1 MTLEKYTIHN
11 DKISVLLGWVESG
24 AIAIPEIQRPFVWKK
39 TQVRDLIDS
48 LYNGYPIGYIIT
60 WQNSTVRLKDG
71 TSSHGKQILIDGQQ
85 RITALRA
92 AIKGLP
98 VINDKYKE
106 EKIAISF
113 NPYTE
118 EFKVQDQS
126 TRKGAEWISD
136 ICEVMGDDFSTRKF
150 IKEYSDR
157 NQIEVNGVKQP
168 RFSENDLD
176 DIIDVNLTKLRNIKT
191 KDIGNI
197 ALSSEIPIDIVNDIF
212 IRINQKGTKLSNA
225 DFVMSKIAVYE
236 KEPGDEF
243 GMNLRKFL
251 DYFCNLAVEPM
262 QYKDIEKNDTKFV
275 STNYYQHISWLKNEN
290 SDLYDPEYNDIL
302 QTVLALQFDR
312 NKLGELV
319 SLLSGRDFEQR
330 IDLKEIADESFE
342 KLRDGI
348 FKYTHE
354 YNFKHFVEDILMASG
369 YSDKSILTAKNAI
382 NYAYGIYLR
391 LRDIGD
397 INTETLSK
405 MRRLFVI
412 SLIKSRLTG
421 SSLAFSEDF
430 KRIKKPG
437 DLSKFVDTLEMQE
450 LSDIY
455 WSSTLPDEFDKT
467 NTSNQFW
474 NIFVAAQ
481 RKMNYHG
488 FLTPHLKV
496 AEMTTPNIHHIFPKS
511 YLISQ
516 GLDKDEYNKI
526 ANFVY
531 LRDDVN
537 KKLDDDAPKVYMG
550 QVMNFDGA
558 FNSEITNSDELTNN
572 LRENAIPAIITESD
586 INNYDSFL
594 AERRK
599 EMAKLIK
606 DYYYSL

>member
-1 MTLEKYTIHN
+1 MEKYTIHN

-243 GMNLRKFL
+243 DMNLRKFL

>member
-48 LYNGYPIGYIIT
+48 LYSGYPIGYIIT

-98 VINDKYKE
+98 IINDKYKE

-212 IRINQKGTKLSNA
+212 IRINQKGAKLSNA

-275 STNYYQHISWLKNEN
+275 STNYYQHISWLKNES

-437 DLSKFVDTLEMQE
+437 DLSKIVDTLEMQE

>member
-1 MTLEKYTIHN
+1 M
-11 DKISVLLGWVESG
+11 
-24 AIAIPEIQRPFVWKK
+24 
-39 TQVRDLIDS
+39 
-48 LYNGYPIGYIIT
+48 
-60 WQNSTVRLKDG
+60 RLKDG

-262 QYKDIEKNDTKFV
+262 QCKDIEKNDTKFV
-275 STNYYQHISWLKNEN
+275 STNYYRHISWLKNEN

-302 QTVLALQFDR
+302 QTV
-312 NKLGELV
+312 
-319 SLLSGRDFEQR
+319 
-330 IDLKEIADESFE
+330 
-342 KLRDGI
+342 
-348 FKYTHE
+348 
-354 YNFKHFVEDILMASG
+354 
-369 YSDKSILTAKNAI
+369 
-382 NYAYGIYLR
+382 
-391 LRDIGD
+391 
-397 INTETLSK
+397 
-405 MRRLFVI
+405 
-412 SLIKSRLTG
+412 
-421 SSLAFSEDF
+421 
-430 KRIKKPG
+430 
-437 DLSKFVDTLEMQE
+437 
-450 LSDIY
+450 
-455 WSSTLPDEFDKT
+455 
-467 NTSNQFW
+467 
-474 NIFVAAQ
+474 
-481 RKMNYHG
+481 
-488 FLTPHLKV
+488 
-496 AEMTTPNIHHIFPKS
+496 
-511 YLISQ
+511 
-516 GLDKDEYNKI
+516 
-526 ANFVY
+526 
-531 LRDDVN
+531 
-537 KKLDDDAPKVYMG
+537 
-550 QVMNFDGA
+550 
-558 FNSEITNSDELTNN
+558 
-572 LRENAIPAIITESD
+572 
-586 INNYDSFL
+586 
-594 AERRK
+594 
-599 EMAKLIK
+599 
-606 DYYYSL
+606 

>member
-302 QTVLALQFDR
+302 QTALALQFDR

>member
-48 LYNGYPIGYIIT
+48 LYSGYPIGYIIT

-369 YSDKSILTAKNAI
+369 YSDKSILT
-382 NYAYGIYLR
+382 
-391 LRDIGD
+391 
-397 INTETLSK
+397 
-405 MRRLFVI
+405 
-412 SLIKSRLTG
+412 
-421 SSLAFSEDF
+421 
-430 KRIKKPG
+430 
-437 DLSKFVDTLEMQE
+437 
-450 LSDIY
+450 
-455 WSSTLPDEFDKT
+455 
-467 NTSNQFW
+467 
-474 NIFVAAQ
+474 
-481 RKMNYHG
+481 
-488 FLTPHLKV
+488 
-496 AEMTTPNIHHIFPKS
+496 
-511 YLISQ
+511 
-516 GLDKDEYNKI
+516 
-526 ANFVY
+526 
-531 LRDDVN
+531 
-537 KKLDDDAPKVYMG
+537 
-550 QVMNFDGA
+550 
-558 FNSEITNSDELTNN
+558 
-572 LRENAIPAIITESD
+572 
-586 INNYDSFL
+586 
-594 AERRK
+594 
-599 EMAKLIK
+599 
-606 DYYYSL
+606 

>member
-1 MTLEKYTIHN
+1 MEKYTIHN

-106 EKIAISF
+106 ERIAISF

-126 TRKGAEWISD
+126 TRKGAEWIPD
-136 ICEVMGDDFSTRKF
+136 ISEVMGDDFSTRKF
-150 IKEYSDR
+150 IKDYSDR
-157 NQIEVNGVKQP
+157 NQVEVDGVKQP
-168 RFSENDLD
+168 RFSEDDLD
-176 DIIDVNLTKLRNIKT
+176 NIIDVNLTKLRNIKT

-236 KEPGDEF
+236 KEPGDEY

-262 QYKDIEKNDTKFV
+262 QYKDIEKNDTKFT
-275 STNYYQHISWLKNEN
+275 STDYYQHISWLKNEN
-290 SDLYDPEYNDIL
+290 SDLYDPEYSDIL

-330 IDLKEIADESFE
+330 IDLKEIADESFD

-348 FKYTHE
+348 IKYTREH
-354 YNFKHFVEDILMASG
+354 NFKHFVEDILMASG
-369 YSDKSILTAKNAI
+369 YSDKAILTAKNAI

-391 LRDIGD
+391 LRDIDD
-397 INTETLSK
+397 INPETLSK

-430 KRIKKPG
+430 KRIKQPG
-437 DLSKFVDTLEMQE
+437 DLTKFVDTLEMQE
-450 LSDIY
+450 LTDIY
-455 WSSTLPDEFDKT
+455 WTSTLPDEFDKT

-474 NIFVAAQ
+474 NVFVAAQ
-481 RKMNYHG
+481 RKLNYHG

-496 AEMTTPNIHHIFPKS
+496 ADMTTPNIHHIFPKS
-511 YLISQ
+511 YLIAQ
-516 GLDKDEYNKI
+516 GVDKDGYNKI

-537 KKLDDDAPKVYMG
+537 KKLDDDAPKVYFEKI
-550 QVMNFDGA
+550 MNFDGV
-558 FNSEITNSDELTNN
+558 FNNEITDSNTLSLN
-572 LRENAIPAIITESD
+572 LKENAIPEEVE
-586 INNYDSFL
+586 NYDISDYEAFL
-594 AERRK
+594 EKRRI
-599 EMAKLIK
+599 EMAKLVRE
-606 DYYYSL
+606 YYYSL

>member
-1 MTLEKYTIHN
+1 MEKYTIHN

-481 RKMNYHG
+481 KKMNYHG